1 MSLVSMNGG
10 AFYRPVF
17 YDFPNSPGAYL
28 AQEYNVMLG
37 AAIKLVVNSNQLGQN
52 STDIFY
58 PAGSWCSVFNRQGVD
73 GCINQAADGNVTS
86 STLAY

>member
-37 AAIKLVVNSNQLGQN
+37 AALKLGVNSN
-52 STDIFY
+52 
-58 PAGSWCSVFNRQGVD
+58 
-73 GCINQAADGNVTS
+73 
-86 STLAY
+86 